1 MRVSIAS
8 TLIAGGLLA
17 LGACAPV
24 TSTPMTLAERAEQ
37 CPRTGLA
44 PTGRNTGD
52 ARHDYRCRGSSA
64 VAYGEGPRNSG
75 QYGAERDRAI
85 RQGG

>member
-24 TSTPMTLAERAEQ
+24 ESTPMTLAELAQQ
-37 CPRTGLA
+37 CQRTGVA
-44 PTGRNTGD
+44 PTGRDTGD
-52 ARHDYRCRGSSA
+52 ARHDYRCQAASA
-64 VAYGEGPRNSG
+64 VPYREGPRHSG
-75 QYGAERDRAI
+75 HYRAGRDSVI